1 MTRPVG
7 VEELASGAVQT
18 LIGVRTEIVAL
29 RLQKICRKPFGGLA
43 FEVRKQSTDGTMGE
57 VVYFSNFLKFSVPR
71 NIPLIRTGIYA
82 VQADGERILVNK
94 E

>member
-1 MTRPVG
+1 
-7 VEELASGAVQT
+7 
-18 LIGVRTEIVAL
+18 
-29 RLQKICRKPFGGLA
+29 
-43 FEVRKQSTDGTMGE
+43 MGE